1 MPSCTKV
8 SPRSRFTP
16 LPGAAL
22 GISLGTIVSQPSAVQ
37 QEQERGQS
45 LAMHA
50 QLHEGLTSL
59 AFYCIARGYSGDF
72 ARHHSVSASAVQQEQ
87 ERGSPLAMH
96 AQLQEGLTSL
106 AFYSLA
112 RGCSG
117 DFARHHSVLALC
129 STARTGAGL
138 ATVLALCSTTRTG
151 VGAVTSYAC
160 PVAR

>member
-1 MPSCTKV
+1 MPSCRKV

-22 GISLGTIVSQPSAVQ
+22 AISHGTIVQPSAVQ

-45 LAMHA
+45 LAMH
-50 QLHEGLTSL
+50 G
-59 AFYCIARGYSGDF
+59 
-72 ARHHSVSASAVQQEQ
+72 
-87 ERGSPLAMH
+87 
-96 AQLQEGLTSL
+96 QLQEGLTSL

-129 STARTGAGL
+129 CTARTGA
-138 ATVLALCSTTRTG
+138 
-151 VGAVTSYAC
+151 GAVTSYAC
-160 PVAR
+160 PVARRSHLARVLLPCPGLLWRFRPAPYCLSP